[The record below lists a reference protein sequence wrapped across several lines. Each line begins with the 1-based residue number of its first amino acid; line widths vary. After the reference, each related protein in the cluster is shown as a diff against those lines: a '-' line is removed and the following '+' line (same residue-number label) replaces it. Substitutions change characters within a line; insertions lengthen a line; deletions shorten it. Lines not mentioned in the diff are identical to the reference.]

1 MATSPIMIHYYSKE
15 RDVSII
21 RIVRK
26 NGRDIWIRAKTYQND
41 GDPTPVRV
49 DFVRHGGQI
58 RNEFLLDRR
67 VEIRGFVE

>member
-1 MATSPIMIHYYSKE
+1 MPTSPIMVHYYNKAS
-15 RDVSII
+15 DVSII

-58 RNEFLLDRR
+58 CKEFFLDSH
-67 VEIRGFVE
+67 VQIRGFVE